1 MSSGRPRSPS
11 PLRARLPLLLSLAA
25 LLLLAVVATR
35 GRSAV
40 PRGNGLILRGP
51 DAVGVTITQTAQ
63 FGGGRQNTVITAG
76 LTGVIALVLLAY
88 LAGMIAL
95 VAVLTTIRR
104 KARRTP
110 YRRAGLADD
119 ETEGSAA
126 ASAVALLRGARAAL
140 LDLRQR
146 TGGPPSDAV
155 IRAWLGL
162 EESAAECGTE
172 RRPDQ
177 TSTEF
182 TADVLAAH
190 DVDPGAL
197 TTLRSLYQRA
207 RFGEPDTV
215 TERDVDAAVTAL
227 DRIADTLTVRARAAQ
242 SAQPAQPGSVPT
254 P

>member
-11 PLRARLPLLLSLAA
+11 PLRARLPLLLSLAV

-51 DAVGVTITQTAQ
+51 EAVGRTVTATAAS
-63 FGGGRQNTVITAG
+63 GGGTQNSVITAG
-76 LTGVIALVLLAY
+76 ITGVVALVLLAY
-88 LAGMIAL
+88 LVGVIAL
-95 VAVLTTIRR
+95 IAALSTIRLR
-104 KARRTP
+104 KRRRAAE
-110 YRRAGLADD
+110 RRAGLADD
-119 ETEGSAA
+119 ETEGL
-126 ASAVALLRGARAAL
+126 ASASAIALLRGARATL

-162 EESAAECGTE
+162 EESAADVGTE

-182 TADVLAAH
+182 TTDVLAAH
-190 DVDPGAL
+190 DVDPAAL

-207 RFGEPDTV
+207 RFGEPATV

-242 SAQPAQPGSVPT
+242 RAQPGSVST